1 MKPGPDSKAP
11 FCNNQIK
18 KATPQMAF
26 TDLTAAVRAV
36 VISST
41 DLTVAASVVI
51 GTLGTLLFYGL
62 KNQCLKSR
70 ITAEMGII
78 S

>member
-1 MKPGPDSKAP
+1 
-11 FCNNQIK
+11 
-18 KATPQMAF
+18 MAF

>member
-1 MKPGPDSKAP
+1 
-11 FCNNQIK
+11 
-18 KATPQMAF
+18 MAF

-51 GTLGTLLFYGL
+51 GTLGTLLFYCL
-62 KNQCLKSR
+62 KNQCLKSK
-70 ITAEMGII
+70 ITMKMGINHYNQLYRSFI
-78 S
+78 